1 MNACRASP
9 TEPGQRHDR
18 PAPRRGLCPM
28 GRNTPSNTNYTKRP
42 GQQPHKQTVNNL
54 RTTPG
59 RMPPNGLNAPDQV
72 YSFRWSASCL
82 KRCGAG
88 VRAQASSLDDVWDRA
103 ATNTPCPISP
113 VVIRCSRG
121 WQPAH
126 QGVIPGQV
134 GHPFL
139 IMRKLADRGRNA
151 RVRTVMSDQSLAATV
166 GL

>member
-28 GRNTPSNTNYTKRP
+28 GRNTPSVIIQPVLIGRNTLDQVESSLT
-42 GQQPHKQTVNNL
+42 
-54 RTTPG
+54 G

-113 VVIRCSRG
+113 VVMRCSRG

-126 QGVIPGQV
+126 LGVIPGQV